1 MEKTKQNTYISIQR
15 LTGRTRRNR
24 ETRAEIETDKEG
36 YRNER
41 ISKVELRVQY

>member
-1 MEKTKQNTYISIQR
+1 METKKEIYRNIQR

-36 YRNER
+36 YRNQR